1 MHQLGR
7 VLQGTDVLP
16 IRMLHDDDQTGD
28 DGHRRVFGTGGENRG
43 SGVPEGVHE
52 SREVQ
57 GRHQFVEQRAVLRHA
72 MVRTD
77 ERMRPHRRRKLP
89 LGGNAVHQLGRVLQG
104 TDVLPIRMLH
114 DDDQTGD
121 DGHRKVQ
128 QMVAAVSQRQ
138 RMYHI
143 RQHHVLE
150 RVLRVQRLANVERE
164 RLHRDVVDDRGGWNV
179 RVVPGGC
186 GVRVQRRNPR
196 DRWGLLHVWVLHGPQ
211 IETGVRRGRESRRVL
226 GVRSGLGENDLRC
239 RVRKSVRP
247 IQKMQGR
254 YQFVEHG
261 AVLRSPMVR
270 NGGVHES
277 RRHGSRDPTVW
288 TGDGGGVH
296 VQRRLDDDRLVS
308 RQSKTEQRGPV
319 RPGLHVR
326 PRLRYQDRQMR
337 RQQSADGSV

>member
-1 MHQLGR
+1 MQGPADVEPGQERLLDTR
-7 VLQGTDVLP
+7 VQMGSTMRVQWVVHRFDAIVSA
-16 IRMLHDDDQTGD
+16 RMLQMQGPADVELGQERLLETRRR
-28 DGHRRVFGTGGENRG
+28 DGHRRVFGT
-43 SGVPEGVHE
+43 V
-52 SREVQ
+52 
-57 GRHQFVEQRAVLRHA
+57 
-72 MVRTD
+72 D
-77 ERMRPHRRRKLP
+77 RR
-89 LGGNAVHQLGRVLQG
+89 
-104 TDVLPIRMLH
+104 
-114 DDDQTGD
+114 
-121 DGHRKVQ
+121 VQ

-186 GVRVQRRNPR
+186 GVRIQRRNPR

-319 RPGLHVR
+319 RPGVHVR